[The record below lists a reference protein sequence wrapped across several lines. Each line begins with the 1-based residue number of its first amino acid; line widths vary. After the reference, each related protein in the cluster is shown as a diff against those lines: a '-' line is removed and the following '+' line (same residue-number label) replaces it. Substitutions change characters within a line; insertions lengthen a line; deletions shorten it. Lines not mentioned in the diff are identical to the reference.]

1 MNQMGTSISGR
12 RDGFPAVIQHDSPLS
27 ANTCGG
33 PLVTLDGKV
42 IGINIARSGRVETF
56 ALPSDV
62 VQSYLEDLKD
72 GKYAPTTQ
80 PTTAPSTR
88 P

>member
-1 MNQMGTSISGR
+1 MNQMGTSISAR
-12 RDGFPAVIQHDSPLS
+12 RDGFPAVIQHDSPLT

-33 PLVTLDGKV
+33 PLVSLEGKV
-42 IGINIARSGRVETF
+42 IGINIARSGRVESF

-62 VQSYLEDLKD
+62 VQSYLEDLKA

-80 PTTAPSTR
+80 PAPSTQ